1 MVEPLLYAALGF
13 LTASLV
19 ALFLGRALWARAV
32 RLTTHRIM
40 RRLPLSRDEIVASRD
55 LMRAEQAI
63 EHRRLERLS
72 NVMRQRMTQAMA
84 DIGRRDSANFAL
96 RTALGDANTK
106 IAEGQARES
115 ADRKTLETLK
125 TEIAGLK
132 SNLAQIETRL
142 AEAQRANKLLDKE
155 RSELIHLADARRLE
169 VSSSSAQ
176 AQELRLKIGSL
187 EQQISML
194 QRELAE
200 NQRRSAEN
208 LRGESDRAD
217 GSRQRLAAAE
227 LDLAQYRSRA
237 ESALQTADA
246 LRSEKAALERELD
259 RVRTEHALNSRQTG
273 RESNEDIALL
283 RQQIERLAAD
293 LARAANGN
301 GRGAGAGG
309 GVLQSAVRAS
319 RETEQISA
327 ASVTFPPVR

>member
-13 LTASLV
+13 LIASLV
-19 ALFLGRALWARAV
+19 ALFLGRALWSRAV

-84 DIGRRDSANFAL
+84 DIGRRDTANFAL
-96 RTALGDANTK
+96 RTALGEANTK
-106 IAEGQARES
+106 IAEGQTREGG
-115 ADRKTLETLK
+115 DQKTIENLK
-125 TEIAGLK
+125 AEIAGSK
-132 SNLAQIETRL
+132 ASLAQIEARF
-142 AEAQRANKLLDKE
+142 AEAQRTNKQLERE

-169 VSSSSAQ
+169 VSSATAQ

-200 NQRRSAEN
+200 AQRRSAEN

-217 GSRQRLAAAE
+217 GSRQKLVAAE
-227 LDLAQYRSRA
+227 LDLAQYRTRA

-259 RVRTEHALNSRQTG
+259 RVRTEHALNSRQNVRDSG
-273 RESNEDIALL
+273 EDITLL
-283 RQQIERLAAD
+283 RQQIERLAGD

-301 GRGAGAGG
+301 GRASGGGG

-319 RETEQISA
+319 RDAEQISA
-327 ASVTFPPVR
+327 ASVTFPTAR